1 MTLRCFKKMSISL
14 LPTYTNQKAGEGMG
28 EEQLA
33 QLDEV
38 LLLVDI
44 IAILLVE
51 ERPILGLV
59 FIGLL
64 KVVAKD
70 RMIRIAFIL
79 LIIVLNVNRR

>member
-1 MTLRCFKKMSISL
+1 
-14 LPTYTNQKAGEGMG
+14 MG

-33 QLDEV
+33 ELDEV

-44 IAILLVE
+44 LAILLVE

-70 RMIRIAFIL
+70 RMIRKVFIL

>member
-1 MTLRCFKKMSISL
+1 
-14 LPTYTNQKAGEGMG
+14 MG

-33 QLDEV
+33 ELDEV

-44 IAILLVE
+44 ITILLVE

-79 LIIVLNVNRR
+79 LIIVLNVSRR

>member
-1 MTLRCFKKMSISL
+1 
-14 LPTYTNQKAGEGMG
+14 MG

-33 QLDEV
+33 ELDEV

-44 IAILLVE
+44 LAILLVE

-70 RMIRIAFIL
+70 RMIRIVFIL

>member
-1 MTLRCFKKMSISL
+1 
-14 LPTYTNQKAGEGMG
+14 MG

-33 QLDEV
+33 ELDEV

-64 KVVAKD
+64 KVVTKD
-70 RMIRIAFIL
+70 RSIRIAFIL